1 MYQKFFYLKEM
12 PFNVTPDPKFLY
24 LGTKHR
30 EAIELL
36 RYGINK
42 RKGFIVLTGE
52 VGTGKTTICRA
63 LLEKLADNVETALV
77 LNPLLGPDEILKT
90 VTNDLGLMPDTGGES
105 RESSVKSHLDVLN
118 TFLLDITAKG
128 GNAVVIIDEAQN
140 LSARALEMLRLISN
154 LETETEKLIQI
165 ILVGQP
171 ELKEK
176 LARRDLR
183 QLNQRIIVRYDLAP
197 LDRKET
203 GAYIQSRL
211 FIAGGSGSVEFAEGA
226 VTAIFEATGGIPRM
240 INILADRALT
250 AAFVKSTREISAEL
264 VGEATD
270 ELTAEGYFG
279 SAEVAPAESLGRFT
293 PYVAALSF
301 SGAFGA
307 GFYWGPVLL
316 AKTGLRLVLP

>member
-12 PFNVTPDPKFLY
+12 PFHVTPDPKFLY

-63 LLEKLADNVETALV
+63 LLENLADNVETALI
-77 LNPLLGPDEILKT
+77 LNPLLGPDELLRT
-90 VTNDLGLMPDTGGES
+90 VTSDLGLSSDEQ
-105 RESSVKSHLDVLN
+105 SVKSHLDVLN
-118 TFLLDITAKG
+118 TFLLDVTEHK

-140 LSARALEMLRLISN
+140 LSAKALEMLRLISN
-154 LETETEKLIQI
+154 LETEKDKLVQI

-171 ELKEK
+171 ELKDK
-176 LARRDLR
+176 LGTRELR

-211 FIAGGSGSVEFAEGA
+211 FVAGGSGSVEFGESA
-226 VTAIFEATGGIPRM
+226 VDAVYEATGGIPRM
-240 INILADRALT
+240 INILCDRSLT
-250 AAFVKSTREISAEL
+250 AAFIKTKREIGVEEVAEA
-264 VGEATD
+264 VE
-270 ELTAEGYFG
+270 ELTGDGYF
-279 SAEVAPAESLGRFT
+279 SQPAKGHVGVLKRVT
-293 PYVAALSF
+293 PYIALASF
-301 SGAFGA
+301 ASAFGA
-307 GFYWGPVLL
+307 GFYWGPVII
-316 AKTGLRLVLP
+316 AKTGFGLVLP

>member
-12 PFNVTPDPKFLY
+12 PFHVTPDPKFLY

-77 LNPLLGPDEILKT
+77 LNPLLGPDELLKT
-90 VTNDLGLMPDTGGES
+90 VTNDLGLTPGEGDGS
-105 RESSVKSHLDVLN
+105 GVKSHLDVLN
-118 TFLLDITAKG
+118 TFLLDVTEKG

-154 LETETEKLIQI
+154 LETESEKLIQI

-176 LARRDLR
+176 LGRRELR
-183 QLNQRIIVRYDLAP
+183 QLNQRIVVRYDLAP

-211 FIAGGSGSVEFAEGA
+211 FIAGGSGSVEFSEGA
-226 VTAIFEATGGIPRM
+226 ASSVFEATGGVPRM

-250 AAFVKSTREISAEL
+250 AAFIKSSREIGTEE
-264 VGEATD
+264 VGEAVT
-270 ELTAEGYFG
+270 ELTAEGYFSCTDG
-279 SAEVAPAESLGRFT
+279 PEGVAFNRLT

-307 GFYWGPVLL
+307 GFYWGPLL
-316 AKTGLRLVLP
+316 IAKTGFRLVLP